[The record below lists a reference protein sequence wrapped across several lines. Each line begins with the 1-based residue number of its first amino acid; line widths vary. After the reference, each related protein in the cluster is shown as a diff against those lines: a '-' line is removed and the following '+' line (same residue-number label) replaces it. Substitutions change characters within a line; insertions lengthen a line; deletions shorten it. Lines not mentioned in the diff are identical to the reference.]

1 MTETVQDLPHAVPL
15 EGASN
20 LRDLGGW
27 PVADGRRV
35 RRGLVYRSA
44 TLANLTEADQ
54 ALVASLG
61 IRTVCDLRGVSES
74 ALRPSRLPPSAERV
88 HLPIEPSVG
97 ASLRDLMLR
106 EESAGEDVV
115 SLLRRA
121 YLDYLARFI
130 DVYRGLFGLL
140 LEPGRQ
146 AVLFHC
152 SAGKDRTGV
161 GAALVL
167 TALGATREVV
177 VADYRATDRI
187 WRRDPFAAGG
197 HAGGAGECAALDPS
211 GPAGGDARSGDR
223 GAWRVGRPA
232 AGRAGPG
239 YRAAGG
245 AARNLSGIAGR
256 PGPSLA
262 STPRQQ
268 ARQQERARHDLG
280 DELGR
285 MGPA

>member
-1 MTETVQDLPHAVPL
+1 MTDSTPGLPHAVPL

-35 RRGLVYRSA
+35 RRGLIFRSA
-44 TLANLTEADQ
+44 TLANLTESDQ
-54 ALVASLG
+54 ARVASLG
-61 IRTVCDLRGVSES
+61 IRTVCDLRGVNEA

-106 EESAGEDVV
+106 KESTGEDVV

-121 YLDYLARFI
+121 YIDYLARFI
-130 DVYRGLFGLL
+130 AVYRGLFGLL
-140 LEPGRQ
+140 LEPRRQ

-167 TALGATREVV
+167 TALGATRETV

-187 WRRDPFAAGG
+187 WRRDHSLPEGTPAGLANALLSTHPELLEETLDRAIAAHGG
-197 HAGGAGECAALDPS
+197 LDGLLQAGLGLDAPRLAALRT
-211 GPAGGDARSGDR
+211 A
-223 GAWRVGRPA
+223 
-232 AGRAGPG
+232 
-239 YRAAGG
+239 Y
-245 AARNLSGIAGR
+245 L
-256 PGPSLA
+256 
-262 STPRQQ
+262 
-268 ARQQERARHDLG
+268 E
-280 DELGR
+280 
-285 MGPA
+285 